1 VFCLRARNGIGLL
14 VTAALLLPAYPASA
28 HTSSGIK
35 AQQRVLAKHQNLDR
49 SDARVQLRLTN
60 RRFSDVALVCKTV
73 IMDEWFH
80 PTTGEIRSYSE
91 DWFLGYRRFPARTRG
106 RSLKSIIY
114 VEHPELTADPAWQAR
129 GVFVETQHCHARN
142 R

>member
-1 VFCLRARNGIGLL
+1 MRARIGIGLL
-14 VTAALLLPAYPASA
+14 VTVALLAPAYPATA
-28 HTSSGIK
+28 HTSAGIK

-80 PTTGEIRSYSE
+80 PTTGEIRTFSE
-91 DWFLGYRRFPARTRG
+91 DWFLGYRKFPARTRG
-106 RSLKSIIY
+106 RSLKSVIF
-114 VEHPELTADPAWQAR
+114 VEHPELTADPAWQPR